1 MNHLAMWRT
10 LQRAVPNFSSASF
23 SVLSTLLNEL
33 SDQNAYQ
40 RYLKMNG
47 VTHSSAEWR
56 KFIDGRYHRKY
67 HQAKCC

>member
-1 MNHLAMWRT
+1 MKTPVNIIKNLI
-10 LQRAVPNFSSASF
+10 S
-23 SVLSTLLNEL
+23 LLNEL

-47 VTHSSAEWR
+47 VTHSPTEWR
-56 KFIDGRYHRKY
+56 KFIDARYRRKY

>member
-1 MNHLAMWRT
+1 MRGLVNVIRHLLA
-10 LQRAVPNFSSASF
+10 
-23 SVLSTLLNEL
+23 LLREL
-33 SDQNAYQ
+33 SDQNAYE

-56 KFIDGRYHRKY
+56 RFIDARYCRKY